1 MAFTSKGHK
10 VFNDVKNLRNL
21 LLQERKSFGE
31 DIDFYLLDFRTFY
44 SKKGENKYKP
54 VNDISLFNKNSNFT
68 ANIDIKQLYKI
79 EICKKT
85 QKPAR
90 TFGIKLIP
98 NENTTL
104 HAVLLCNNQIKHHE
118 ELKSEIYQE
127 LYKTMILQDYLIG
140 IREYGKLTLQI
151 DAFINELIRG
161 KISPK
166 TILTIGTGVASV
178 EGKDG
183 ELKIYQ
189 KLQTEILG
197 AEAQKPT
204 ESFTPKICMQAV
216 HKGDDLLNTLNPLR
230 DAWDGI
236 LKEKCLPLNP

>member
-104 HAVLLCNNQIKHHE
+104 HAVLL
-118 ELKSEIYQE
+118 LS
-127 LYKTMILQDYLIG
+127 LIH
-140 IREYGKLTLQI
+140 I
-151 DAFINELIRG
+151 
-161 KISPK
+161 
-166 TILTIGTGVASV
+166 
-178 EGKDG
+178 
-183 ELKIYQ
+183 
-189 KLQTEILG
+189 
-197 AEAQKPT
+197 
-204 ESFTPKICMQAV
+204 
-216 HKGDDLLNTLNPLR
+216 
-230 DAWDGI
+230 
-236 LKEKCLPLNP
+236 